1 MLEKHKKI
9 PNTYHIGFGCSFGDT
24 NHSVHKHIAKKLNA
38 QLINLSKGGHGNYR
52 ILTELIA
59 WVTSHPK
66 DIDKTTVSI
75 GWSGMYR
82 NDIIENIEKSYRTLG
97 MFNWKVWRAD
107 KDDPVLRAYPKIDI
121 IVDHMIRYRILIT
134 AAQNFLENHNIK
146 YVMYNGLNNHVDIKI
161 WKKNAIKFK
170 VMEKAINFNKFY
182 KFDHSQQ
189 KFINKNEYWLDTT
202 PRNYLTNAINWPND
216 DYTLNVTDAHPS
228 PKGDKKWADLVW
240 DFCKKNKIF
249 KE

>member
-9 PNTYHIGFGCSFGDT
+9 PNTYHIGFGCSFGDS
-24 NHSVHKHIAKKLNA
+24 NHSVHKHIAKNLNA
-38 QLINLSKGGHGNYR
+38 QLINLSRGGQGNYR

-59 WVTSHPK
+59 WINSHSK
-66 DIDKTTVSI
+66 DINKTTVSI

-121 IVDHMIRYRILIT
+121 IVDHMIRYRVLIT
-134 AAQNFLENHNIK
+134 ATQNFLENHNIK
-146 YVMYNGLNNHVDIKI
+146 YVMYNALNNHVDIKI

-182 KFDHSQQ
+182 KFDDSQQ
-189 KFINKNEYWLDTT
+189 KFINKNKYWLDPS
-202 PRNYLTNAINWPND
+202 PRNYLTNAIGWPND
-216 DYTLNVTDAHPS
+216 DYTLNVKDAHPS
-228 PKGDKKWADLVW
+228 PTGDKKWANLVW
-240 DFCKKNKIF
+240 NFCKENKVF
-249 KE
+249 